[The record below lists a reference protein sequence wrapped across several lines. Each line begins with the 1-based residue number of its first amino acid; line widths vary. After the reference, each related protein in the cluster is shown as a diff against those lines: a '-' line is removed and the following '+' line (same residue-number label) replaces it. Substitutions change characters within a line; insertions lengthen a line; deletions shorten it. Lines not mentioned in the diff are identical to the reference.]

1 MAIANARDLD
11 AIKMNI
17 ARTIVDHN
25 KIVAG
30 PVHLRETQHA
40 FSSSTLCPESQRPL
54 PVADLALTCPFVK
67 TVAGWALIVT
77 FALTMRVSLAD
88 DCNELILEQVK
99 QMPQGGRYS
108 VSSFA
113 KIQLQSAAHF
123 ESGKFFILP
132 SAASPSFCS
141 GATYLVF
148 IRTIEALRAR
158 GELHL
163 DFATLDQLII
173 RDQHDG
179 EGIWGRW
186 NANGP
191 GTARLFHE
199 LGLGRNFDNF
209 DQAKPGDFLKIFWS
223 RQVGR
228 SEHGHSTIFLG
239 TENRLGVEYVRY
251 WSSNIPS
258 GYGEKSVQRS
268 KIAYAIFSRLQ
279 TPANLTQINDAPL
292 VDSYLASLLR
302 KRSSFAEAT
311 QKCGL

>member
-1 MAIANARDLD
+1 MKNLGVSIL
-11 AIKMNI
+11 I
-17 ARTIVDHN
+17 TVF
-25 KIVAG
+25 G
-30 PVHLRETQHA
+30 
-40 FSSSTLCPESQRPL
+40 
-54 PVADLALTCPFVK
+54 LT
-67 TVAGWALIVT
+67 AHIS
-77 FALTMRVSLAD
+77 FASDYNSLV
-88 DCNELILEQVK
+88 LEQVK

-108 VSSFA
+108 VSHFA
-113 KIQLQSAAHF
+113 KICLERSAHF

-163 DFATLDQLII
+163 DSPTLEQLII

-199 LGLGRNFDNF
+199 LGLGLNFDNF
-209 DQAKPGDFLKIFWS
+209 DQAKPGDFMKIFWS
-223 RQVGR
+223 RQVGKN
-228 SEHGHSTIFLG
+228 EHGHSTIFLG
-239 TENRLGVEYVRY
+239 LENRSDGQYVRF

-258 GYGEKSVQRS
+258 GYGEKSVPRS
-268 KIAYAIFSRLQ
+268 KIAYVIFSRLE
-279 TPANLTQINDAPL
+279 TPVNLARINSAPL

-302 KRSSFAEAT
+302 SRSSSTEACA
-311 QKCGL
+311 KCGL